1 MKKFNMLFT
10 AWAIFVVLIMSGLI
24 VLGFAFKK
32 NLKKYKAFENQIVI
46 AAKTYIEDN
55 EISVKKNEEKKISIS
70 KLYKA
75 GLLEK
80 KDLVKS
86 CSGGAIVKKTGIVP
100 NIKCKYYKS
109 IK

>member
-10 AWAIFVVLIMSGLI
+10 AWGILVVLIMSGLI
-24 VLGFAFKK
+24 VLGFVFKK
-32 NLKKYKAFENQIVI
+32 NLKEYKSFENKLMT
-46 AAKTYIEDN
+46 AANIYVEDN
-55 EISVKKNEEKKISIS
+55 EIMVKKNEKKKISIS

-75 GLLEK
+75 GLIDK

-86 CSGGAIVKKTGIVP
+86 CSGGVIVKKTEIIP